1 MEGQIIQFYKNEV
14 TLEIFLS
21 DDDELNSKGVGY
33 GSLMIDTGMVD
44 CKPKYWDNLIFF
56 LENGKKM
63 IKKECKP
70 DVVELGLKWKEVY
83 ADVKYLLKKA
93 KRLGYL

>member
-1 MEGQIIQFYKNEV
+1 MEGNIIQFYKNEV

-21 DDDELNSKGVGY
+21 DDDELTSKGLEY
-33 GSLMIDTGMVD
+33 ASFMIDTGMKD
-44 CKPKYWDNLIFF
+44 CKPKYWDNLRFF
-56 LENGKKM
+56 LERDKKT

-83 ADVKYLLKKA
+83 ADIKYLLKKA

>member
-1 MEGQIIQFYKNEV
+1 MEGQIIQFYKNAV

-21 DDDELNSKGVGY
+21 DDDELTSKGVEY
-33 GSLMIDTGMVD
+33 GSFIIDTGVIG
-44 CKPKYWDNLIFF
+44 CEIKYWDNLRLF
-56 LENGKKM
+56 LESDKKT

-83 ADVKYLLKKA
+83 EDIKYLLKKA